1 LLAGGSSRRIP
12 VSDIMQFVPPAIRGP
27 IFMIVATGSYVINDT
42 FMKLATDG
50 LPPYQVLFLRG
61 VAALAWTLPLLA
73 MLGQTRHVG
82 MVFDRKVLTRSCMEL
97 AAVLCY
103 VVALANMP
111 IADAIALGQVTPL
124 LMLVGA
130 ALLFGERIGALR
142 AALIGAGFVGA
153 IMVAQPGLDGIS
165 VFALL
170 ALGNAVFSAVRDL
183 RGRSIDA
190 RVPGLIVALS
200 AVALVVIGA
209 AIAHLAAETWV
220 MPSARHVLL
229 LAASGFF
236 LVFGHFFIFTAY
248 RSAPTSTVAPFYY
261 SFTVWAVISGY
272 AAFGELPDLL
282 ASAGI
287 ALVAGSGLAIVLTD
301 RRRRRPLAT
310 A

>member
-1 LLAGGSSRRIP
+1 
-12 VSDIMQFVPPAIRGP
+12 MQFIPPAIRGP
-27 IFMIVATGSYVINDT
+27 VFMVVATGSYVINDT

-61 VAALAWTLPLLA
+61 VAAFLWGLPLLA
-73 MLGQTRHVG
+73 LAGQARNAPLMADG
-82 MVFDRKVLTRSCMEL
+82 RVLMRSGMEL

-130 ALLFGERIGALR
+130 ALIFGERIGRQR
-142 AALIGAGFVGA
+142 AALIGLGFAGA
-153 IMVAQPGLDGIS
+153 IMVAQPTMQGVSI
-165 VFALL
+165 FALL

-183 RGRSIDA
+183 AGRRIDA
-190 RVPGLIVALS
+190 RVPGLIVAMS
-200 AVALVVIGA
+200 AVVVVVIGA
-209 AIAHLAAETWV
+209 GAAHLAAETWV
-220 MPSARHVLL
+220 TPSPRHLLL
-229 LAASGFF
+229 LAGSGFF

-248 RSAPTSTVAPFYY
+248 RTAATATVAPFYY
-261 SFTVWAVISGY
+261 AFTVWAVISGF
-272 AAFGELPDLL
+272 AVFGELPNAL

-287 ALVAGSGLAIVLTD
+287 LFVAGSGLAIVLMD
-301 RRRRRPLAT
+301 RRSRRVAPT